1 MAINPFQYLPIYGGD
16 RMLEY
21 HRPGNR
27 QLPPH
32 VFGVAAAAHK
42 DMALTGVDQARACMH
57 GAQRAE
63 GRVQNAECACR
74 ARTVHMPCTAQPYAQ
89 RLHPLPHPY
98 CPQAILISGESGAG
112 KTEATKHC
120 LAFLAEMAGTH
131 TP

>member
-63 GRVQNAECACR
+63 GRVQSAECACR
-74 ARTVHMPCTAQPYAQ
+74 ARTVHMPCTAQPYRLQ
-89 RLHPLPHPY
+89 PLLHPLLHPY
-98 CPQAILISGESGAG
+98 C
-112 KTEATKHC
+112 
-120 LAFLAEMAGTH
+120 
-131 TP
+131 TPTAPLLPPGHPNLRREWCG

>member
-1 MAINPFQYLPIYGGD
+1 MGTILVAINPFQYLPIYGGD

-42 DMALTGVDQARACMH
+42 DMALTGVDQARAYMH

-63 GRVQNAECACR
+63 CRVQSAECRVQSAECKSGR
-74 ARTVHMPCTAQPYAQ
+74 LSRRVAQAGRSTGCPCARS
-89 RLHPLPHPY
+89 
-98 CPQAILISGESGAG
+98 SGD
-112 KTEATKHC
+112 
-120 LAFLAEMAGTH
+120 
-131 TP
+131 